1 MLASVTKSIR
11 HLDPNRYLDTS
22 TGCSGDGF
30 STRNGNTPNS
40 TPKQLLSPEKN
51 FKINSDGDQELYL
64 ETVRNRTKLYN
75 QEQARQHFEAQ
86 SSKKQTYA
94 RQQQQQQPQT
104 QYNPSK

>member
-40 TPKQLLSPEKN
+40 TPKQLISPEKN
-51 FKINSDGDQELYL
+51 FKINSDGDQDIYSES
-64 ETVRNRTKLYN
+64 VRNRTKIFN
-75 QEQARQHFEAQ
+75 QDQARQHFEAQ
-86 SSKKQTYA
+86 NGKKQA
-94 RQQQQQQPQT
+94 FSRQQQQT
-104 QYNPSK
+104 QYNPSKID